1 MSAEVVW
8 LLPSPSQEFESG
20 PQISRE
26 FDALKIRYD
35 FESEAGAYEWE
46 EVTFT
51 GVVAFRFT
59 DAVHCSPE
67 QIGAYDKLQIVT
79 GSAWQSQLDG
89 PPASHV
95 NHYRIYFDDV
105 GCYEVLSRGFVPP
118 AQSSET

>member
-1 MSAEVVW
+1 MSTDVVW
-8 LLPSPSQEFESG
+8 QLRAPSQEFESG
-20 PQISRE
+20 PQLARE

-35 FESEAGAYEWE
+35 FETDTGAYEWE

-59 DAVHCSPE
+59 DAAHCSPE
-67 QIGAYDKLQIVT
+67 QIGAYDKLQIVNS
-79 GSAWQSQLDG
+79 SAWPSQLDG
-89 PPASHV
+89 PPIDQV

-118 AQSSET
+118 ASPPGA